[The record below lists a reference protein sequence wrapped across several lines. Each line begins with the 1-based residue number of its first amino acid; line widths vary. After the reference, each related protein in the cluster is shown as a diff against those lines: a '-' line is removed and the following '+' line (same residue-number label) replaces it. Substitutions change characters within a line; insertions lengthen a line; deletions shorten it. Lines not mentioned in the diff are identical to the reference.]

1 MNLRKCINNAIFKQ
15 NYSLKLCVAFRMP
28 IFLYQ
33 FRAKSRFSTFPQNHS
48 LSIAFWMAYF
58 CCINLWQNLDFLHFL
73 QKWFYNIDYWRR
85 CFSLLLSSASQQTQF
100 FGCRGKNIWILNKRK
115 WGSWLMS
122 KKIMMMTKKTKKE
135 EHKVASGGGG
145 TPSLVSSFVRCC
157 FEAKQQKDENSR
169 LQKTFFRQKK

>member
-1 MNLRKCINNAIFKQ
+1 MFRPRCWHVEWYGYVILISHFRKYFRHSEYKLRSWKRFFWCMNDEPTKMYKNAIFKQ

-58 CCINLWQNLDFLHFL
+58 CCINLGQNLDFLHFL

-85 CFSLLLSSASQQTQF
+85 CFSLS
-100 FGCRGKNIWILNKRK
+100 
-115 WGSWLMS
+115 
-122 KKIMMMTKKTKKE
+122 
-135 EHKVASGGGG
+135 
-145 TPSLVSSFVRCC
+145 P
-157 FEAKQQKDENSR
+157 
-169 LQKTFFRQKK
+169 FFRKSTNTILRLSRQKHLDIK

>member
-1 MNLRKCINNAIFKQ
+1 ML
-15 NYSLKLCVAFRMP
+15 LLEWP

-122 KKIMMMTKKTKKE
+122 KKIMMMMTKKTKKE
-135 EHKVASGGGG
+135 EQKVASGGGG

-169 LQKTFFRQKK
+169 LQKTFFFGKKN

>member
-1 MNLRKCINNAIFKQ
+1 ML
-15 NYSLKLCVAFRMP
+15 LLEWP

-58 CCINLWQNLDFLHFL
+58 CCINLGQNLDFLHFL

-135 EHKVASGGGG
+135 EQKVASGGGG

-169 LQKTFFRQKK
+169 LQKTFFFGKKN